1 MTEIHT
7 KAYITDKVN
16 VSVNASIF
24 LNVLMFNTCIDF
36 LILAVRIIICVGLY
50 DQIKYRIIKKPSN
63 LFNVYIPCKQH
74 YLSN

>member
-50 DQIKYRIIKKPSN
+50 DQIK
-63 LFNVYIPCKQH
+63 
-74 YLSN
+74 